1 MPSAI
6 STDVLIV
13 GAGVAGL
20 WLNARLRRQGYS
32 TVLVERASLGGEQ
45 TIKSQGIIHGG
56 TKYALHGALTGA
68 SEAIADMPR
77 RWREALAGDGE
88 LDLGRTR
95 LLSDA
100 HYLWSPGTL
109 AGNLTSF
116 FASKAVRGR
125 VDQVKG
131 DQLPPALQ
139 DRAFRGKVYR
149 LAELVIDVPSLL
161 ANLAELAGDS
171 LLAGERIE
179 PLREGDAL
187 VGLRV
192 DDREIRAQ
200 RIVLSAGAGT
210 EGLLQALG
218 LDQPA
223 MQTRPLHMVM
233 AKGPNLKPLY
243 AHCLGG
249 GPKPRVTVTTHP
261 AADGQWVWYLG
272 GDLAEADG
280 VAREPAA
287 QIAAAQK
294 EIANLLPWVDQSL
307 VRWATLRVDRAEPAQ
322 SGLVRPDNAFLADQ
336 QRLLVGWP
344 TKLALAPDFSD
355 RVIAHLERDGI
366 RPQAQADL
374 ADLPRPPWA
383 CRPGSTCC
391 HEPAHPARLPPP
403 AGQHRF
409 PGFATGPGHGQAGPR
424 PRCEVPHRFHHPRR

>member
-1 MPSAI
+1 MSTVI

-20 WLNARLRRQGYS
+20 WLNARLRRLGYS
-32 TVLVERASLGGEQ
+32 TVLVERASVGGGQ
-45 TIKSQGIIHGG
+45 TLKSQGIIHGG
-56 TKYALHGALTGA
+56 AKYALHGALTGA

-77 RWREALAGDGE
+77 RWREALAGNGE
-88 LDLGRTR
+88 LDLSGVR
-95 LLSDA
+95 LLSEA

-139 DRAFRGKVYR
+139 DRAFKGKVYR
-149 LAELVIDVPSLL
+149 LAELVVDVPSLL
-161 ANLAELAGDS
+161 QRLAELSGDS

-179 PLREGDAL
+179 PLREGDEL

-200 RIVLSAGAGT
+200 RVVLSAGAGT
-210 EGLLQALG
+210 ADLLADLG

-223 MQTRPLHMVM
+223 MQRRPLHMVI
-233 AKGPNLKPLY
+233 AKGPSLKPLY

-249 GPKPRVTVTTHP
+249 GPKPRITVTTHP

-280 VAREPAA
+280 VGREPEA
-287 QIAAAQK
+287 QIAAAKK
-294 EIANLLPWVDQSL
+294 EVAGLLPWVDLSL
-307 VRWATLRVDRAEPAQ
+307 SL
-322 SGLVRPDNAFLADQ
+322 
-336 QRLLVGWP
+336 
-344 TKLALAPDFSD
+344 
-355 RVIAHLERDGI
+355 IHI
-366 RPQAQADL
+366 
-374 ADLPRPPWA
+374 
-383 CRPGSTCC
+383 
-391 HEPAHPARLPPP
+391 
-403 AGQHRF
+403 
-409 PGFATGPGHGQAGPR
+409 
-424 PRCEVPHRFHHPRR
+424 

>member
-20 WLNARLRRQGYS
+20 WLNARLRRLGYS

-77 RWREALAGDGE
+77 RWREALAGTGE
-88 LDLGRTR
+88 LALDKTR

-131 DQLPPALQ
+131 EQLPPALQ
-139 DRAFRGKVYR
+139 DPAFKGKVYR

-171 LLAGERIE
+171 LLAGEQIE
-179 PLREGDAL
+179 PLREGQAL

-192 DDREIRAQ
+192 DGREIRAQ
-200 RIVLSAGAGT
+200 RIVLSAGGGT
-210 EGLLQALG
+210 EALLQALG
-218 LDQPA
+218 LNQPA
-223 MQTRPLHMVM
+223 MQLRPLHMVM

-249 GPKPRVTVTTHP
+249 GPKPRVTITTHP
-261 AADGQWVWYLG
+261 AADGQWVWYMG

-280 VAREPAA
+280 VARDPAA

-294 EIANLLPWVDQSL
+294 EIAHLLPWVDQTL
-307 VRWATLRVDRAEPAQ
+307 LKWATLRVDRAEPAQ

-355 RVIAHLERDGI
+355 RVLASLDRDGI
-366 RPQAQADL
+366 RPSAQPALDN
-374 ADLPRPPWA
+374 LPRPVL
-383 CRPGSTCC
+383 GV
-391 HEPAHPARLPPP
+391 PAWEQLLP
-403 AGQHRF
+403 
-409 PGFATGPGHGQAGPR
+409 
-424 PRCEVPHRFHHPRR
+424 